1 MPTAYHITDGAFTF
15 RFGTDAKSAVARHPD
30 EWRKEPWPEPPVR
43 DGLKSEPVSIA
54 PDRITAEI
62 EKLTD
67 RVIAFRKC
75 TAMDRLTEKFAKASG
90 VVGRQNAK
98 IEARLDRLI
107 AREPDI
113 EQKTDQAFVPHEAT
127 LDGLENGLDTVEASL
142 RLLSNGAPLDSSSDS
157 PASPQA
163 ASPPTSSPSTGEI

>member
-1 MPTAYHITDGAFTF
+1 MPFVAYHVVDGPVTFEFATDVKHAIS
-15 RFGTDAKSAVARHPD
+15 RFPF
-30 EWRKEPWPEPPVR
+30 EWSRTPWPAPGVDDKP
-43 DGLKSEPVSIA
+43 A
-54 PDRITAEI
+54 PDIRTAI
-62 EKLTD
+62 EGLAD
-67 RVIAFRKC
+67 RVVEFRKC
-75 TAMDRLTEKFAKASG
+75 AVMDRLSEKFARASG

-107 AREPDI
+107 AREHDI

-142 RLLSNGAPLDSSSDS
+142 RLLSNGAPLDSSGDS

-163 ASPPTSSPSTGEI
+163 GPLPPAPPSSTPSSEVPT

>member
-1 MPTAYHITDGAFTF
+1 MPIAYHRITGAFAF
-15 RFGTDAKSAVARHPD
+15 PFDADARHAVTHFPG
-30 EWRKEPWPEPPVR
+30 EWSRSPWPAPGVDDKP
-43 DGLKSEPVSIA
+43 A
-54 PDRITAEI
+54 PDIRTAI
-62 EKLTD
+62 EGLAD
-67 RVIAFRKC
+67 RVVEFRKC
-75 TAMDRLTEKFAKASG
+75 AVMDRLSEKFARASG

-107 AREPDI
+107 ARERDI

-163 ASPPTSSPSTGEI
+163 APPSPSAPS